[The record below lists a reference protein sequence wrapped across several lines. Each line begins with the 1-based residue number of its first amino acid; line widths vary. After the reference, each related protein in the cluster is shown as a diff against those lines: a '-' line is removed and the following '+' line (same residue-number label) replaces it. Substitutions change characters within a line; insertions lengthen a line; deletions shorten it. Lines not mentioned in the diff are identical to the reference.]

1 MKILN
6 VDLGHRRKLQRE
18 IANTKQLARDP
29 AFVTPLYGID
39 PPSSKSRSGVSSS
52 SIDVQQGALSTKRG
66 YRHHPK
72 PDPNAPERPYSAYV
86 LFSNH
91 TRELLKEQNLSF
103 IKLSKIV
110 GEKWQ
115 QLSRDEKEEWKQKGV
130 VPWERYKAEL
140 GEYQKTDEFRDYQRY
155 LAEFK
160 AAQTAKKPQGKS
172 DTMMQN
178 PVPSTQRSAEFSSK
192 HRQMAVSPTK
202 HPESEGDH
210 SKVAMKRL
218 KREEESWNQSPGSGT
233 WSPRLR
239 QACESCRNRKIKCYG
254 EQPACRHCRE
264 LEIECYYAS
273 GRRDQKRRYEF
284 LLPFHTCH
292 YALVLLMPVMILMST
307 VNGYG
312 QAIRLPKIQSRNL
325 TRAWLWEASFYL
337 DDQLKPYLG

>member
-18 IANTKQLARDP
+18 IANTKRLAQDP

-39 PPSSKSRSGVSSS
+39 PPPPNSRSRVSSS
-52 SIDVQQGALSTKRG
+52 STDVQQGAPPTKRG

-91 TRELLKEQNLSF
+91 TREQLKEQNLSF
-103 IKLSKIV
+103 VDLSKIV

-115 QLSRDEKEEWKQKGV
+115 QLSRDEKEEWKKRGL

-160 AAQTAKKPQGKS
+160 ATQIAKKPQGKS
-172 DTMMQN
+172 DTMMQT
-178 PVPSTQRSAEFSSK
+178 PVSSTQRTAKLSSK
-192 HRQMAVSPTK
+192 HRQMAVSPTQQ
-202 HPESEGDH
+202 PGSEGDY
-210 SKVAMKRL
+210 SKVAVKRL
-218 KREEESWNQSPGSGT
+218 KREEESWNQGPGSGT
-233 WSPRLR
+233 RSPRVR

-264 LEIECYYAS
+264 LGIECYYAS
-273 GRRDQKRRYEF
+273 RRRDQGRRYEL
-284 LLPFHTCH
+284 LLPFYTCH
-292 YALVLLMPVMILMST
+292 YALVLLMPVMLFIST
-307 VNGYG
+307 VNG
-312 QAIRLPKIQSRNL
+312 
-325 TRAWLWEASFYL
+325 
-337 DDQLKPYLG
+337 